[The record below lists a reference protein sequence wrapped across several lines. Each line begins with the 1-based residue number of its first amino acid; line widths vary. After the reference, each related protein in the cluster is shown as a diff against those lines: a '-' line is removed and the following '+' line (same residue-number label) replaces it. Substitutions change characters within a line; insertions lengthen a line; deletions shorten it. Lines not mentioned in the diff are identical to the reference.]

1 MSRFF
6 APLIAAAVIGLAGLA
21 SADMPKVAAGEG
33 PQIEKPA
40 CEEGKCP
47 TFTKGFAADAL
58 KLERK
63 DANKSYSAEEMGRRR
78 YSDRCF
84 VTTVDYCY
92 MDGYAPV
99 GASCYCTDGYVAYAG
114 VVY

>member
-6 APLIAAAVIGLAGLA
+6 APLIAAAVIGFASFA
-21 SADMPKVAAGEG
+21 SADTPKISGDG
-33 PQIEKPA
+33 PKIEKPA

-58 KLERK
+58 KIEK
-63 DANKSYSAEEMGRRR
+63 KVEGQTMAAETMRSRA

-99 GASCYCTDGYVAYAG
+99 GSACYCTDGYVAYAG